1 MRHLEVKR
9 LWLQEETKRKHLTI
23 EHIPGELKAADI
35 FTKALLA
42 TRFYMLGSLLGLR
55 VSEDEEKTVTMIEQF
70 RPPVRLPRRT
80 CSACM
85 VLQVS
90 DLGQAIW
97 VCEHCEHVKTWR
109 EYLDEGEQ
117 PQPEARGSSWRS
129 TPPWKIAGDIYTTDL
144 LAAPI
149 AEAVGELASNDNYD
163 NGVELYAG
171 QDHDASW
178 MPGDFTA
185 QQAAPSI
192 GIMDCNSAYMH
203 ADQNVTDENFVHLS
217 SDITYVR

>member
-1 MRHLEVKR
+1 
-9 LWLQEETKRKHLTI
+9 
-23 EHIPGELKAADI
+23 
-35 FTKALLA
+35 
-42 TRFYMLGSLLGLR
+42 MLGSLLGLR
-55 VSEDEEKTVTMIEQF
+55 VSEDEEKTVTMIDQF
-70 RPPVRLPRRT
+70 RPPARLPRCT

-97 VCEHCEHVKTWR
+97 VCEHREHVKTWR
-109 EYLDEGEQ
+109 GYLDEGEQ

-129 TPPWKIAGDIYTTDL
+129 TPPREIAGDIYTTDL

-163 NGVELYAG
+163 NGVESYTG

-178 MPGDFTA
+178 IPGDKRLQASASWTA
-185 QQAAPSI
+185 TQPT
-192 GIMDCNSAYMH
+192 C
-203 ADQNVTDENFVHLS
+203 TP
-217 SDITYVR
+217 TKT